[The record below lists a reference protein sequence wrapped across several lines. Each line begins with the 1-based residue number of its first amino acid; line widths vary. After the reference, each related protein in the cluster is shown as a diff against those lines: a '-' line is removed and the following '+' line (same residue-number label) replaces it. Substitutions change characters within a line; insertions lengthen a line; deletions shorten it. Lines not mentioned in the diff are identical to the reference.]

1 MKIKLKQFIAQ
12 SILLFCMIN
21 ATGCAISDSKNTSNS
36 NMTELENQSSHHYRL
51 KDESKVAS
59 FNKKIIAIGAGTI
72 LVIGV
77 AVLIL
82 GNIALNELAHGVAA
96 NNAH

>member
-1 MKIKLKQFIAQ
+1 MKIKLKQFIAL
-12 SILLFCMIN
+12 SVLFACIVN
-21 ATGCAISDSKNTSNS
+21 ATGCAIADSKYTSNT
-36 NMTELENQSSHHYRL
+36 NMTELGNQSSHHHAL
-51 KDESKVAS
+51 KDESNVAS
-59 FNKKIIAIGAGTI
+59 FNKKIFAIGAGTI
-72 LVIGV
+72 VVISI